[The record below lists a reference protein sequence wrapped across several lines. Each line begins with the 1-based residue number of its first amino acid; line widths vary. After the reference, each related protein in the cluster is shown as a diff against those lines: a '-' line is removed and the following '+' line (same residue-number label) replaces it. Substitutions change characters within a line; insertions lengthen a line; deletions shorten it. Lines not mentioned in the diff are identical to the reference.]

1 MNFDGKSMYG
11 RSTLL
16 SINEHRCTP
25 MFCQWKYMNIVVLS
39 FKIIENHWKALH
51 TCALSS
57 KTAANQYTFVPQT
70 ELAK

>member
-16 SINEHRCTP
+16 SINKHRCTP
-25 MFCQWKYMNIVVLS
+25 MFCHWKYMNIVVLS

-51 TCALSS
+51 NCALSS
-57 KTAANQYTFVPQT
+57 KIAANDVLLFKTDGNR
-70 ELAK
+70 